1 MAFVMQNGARRGAI
15 QISCKEEIP
24 LAHCVRLWNGVRRR
38 AIQCS
43 CKEEIPLAHCVRL
56 RNGARRQA
64 REGEKEGR
72 RKKKFRNPKTCLRR
86 PSFSLF
92 DPVRD
97 APFRETRQ
105 R

>member
-15 QISCKEEIP
+15 QI
-24 LAHCVRLWNGVRRR
+24 
-38 AIQCS
+38 S